1 MRALGWCTSTRSGS
15 HTTWAAP
22 STRCWS
28 RDRWREAF
36 TWASARLSWRSRRF
50 ARASTSGRRCSSTS
64 PPPSSTCPRS
74 RPSSS
79 RRSTLRARTAPRKRG
94 RVRSCLSPPQ
104 SARRFMT
111 RSEFGSTRCRSRPRR
126 SSRRCGGEQ
135 KANRRAM
142 ARRDSQPSPIRRPS
156 GSNRRPRTWTVLRLP
171 RFKYL
176 RPKTAREAARM
187 AADLGP
193 HAMFVAGGTDLFPK
207 LKRRQFEVDALI
219 GLDFLSHAIHRG
231 EDETVVDAGVT
242 LAAASADLDLRSGY
256 PGYAEAAGLVSSPP
270 LRNAGTIGGN
280 LCVDTRCNY
289 YDMTYEW
296 RKAAG
301 FCIKKDGDICLVAPS
316 SPRCWAVSSSDTAP
330 MAIALGALV
339 TLAGPEGERE
349 LPVAALY
356 RDDGIDYLAKQP
368 AEVVTSLRLPA
379 AGGTRTAYVKLRR
392 RGSIDFPIAGAAVA
406 LRLDGSTVTSCRIVL
421 SAVASHPLEADEA
434 SEFMV
439 GKQGD
444 EESIRAAAEIAGRP
458 AKPLDNA
465 DLSHFWR
472 KRMVRVIVEQ
482 AFRSAIDQ

>member
-1 MRALGWCTSTRSGS
+1 L
-15 HTTWAAP
+15 
-22 STRCWS
+22 
-28 RDRWREAF
+28 
-36 TWASARLSWRSRRF
+36 
-50 ARASTSGRRCSSTS
+50 
-64 PPPSSTCPRS
+64 
-74 RPSSS
+74 
-79 RRSTLRARTAPRKRG
+79 
-94 RVRSCLSPPQ
+94 
-104 SARRFMT
+104 
-111 RSEFGSTRCRSRPRR
+111 
-126 SSRRCGGEQ
+126 
-135 KANRRAM
+135 
-142 ARRDSQPSPIRRPS
+142 
-156 GSNRRPRTWTVLRLP
+156 LRLP

-219 GLDFLSHAIHRG
+219 GLDFLSRAIHRG
-231 EDETVVDAGVT
+231 ADETVVDAGVT
-242 LAAASADLDLRSGY
+242 LAAASADNELRAGHR
-256 PGYAEAAGLVSSPP
+256 GYAEAAGLVSSPP

-339 TLAGPEGERE
+339 TLAGPEGDRE

-356 RDDGIDYLAKQP
+356 HDDGIDYLAKQP
-368 AEVVTSLRLPA
+368 AEVVTSVHLPA
-379 AGGTRTAYVKLRR
+379 TSGTKTAYVKLRR

-406 LRLDGSTVTSCRIVL
+406 MRLDGSTVTSCRIVL
-421 SAVASHPLEADEA
+421 SAVASHPLEAAEA
-434 SEFMV
+434 GEFMI
-439 GKQGD
+439 GKQAD
-444 EESIRAAAEIAGRP
+444 EEAVRAAAEIAARP
-458 AKPLDNA
+458 ARPLDNA

-472 KRMVRVIVEQ
+472 KRMVRVVVEQ
-482 AFRSAIDQ
+482 ALQRAIDQ